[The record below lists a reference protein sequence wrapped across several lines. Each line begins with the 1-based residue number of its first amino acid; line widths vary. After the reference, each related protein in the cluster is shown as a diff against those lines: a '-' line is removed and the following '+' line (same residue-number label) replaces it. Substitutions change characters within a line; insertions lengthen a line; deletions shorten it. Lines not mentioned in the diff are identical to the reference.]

1 MATKV
6 TMEFTPAEMKMLITA
21 LNAAAVVYG
30 LRAQDQDC
38 RKEVAD
44 VYRQF
49 AVETGQLWSRVYT
62 VKTGMLENAE

>member
-1 MATKV
+1 MTTK
-6 TMEFTPAEMKMLITA
+6 MEFTLAEMKMLLTA
-21 LNAAAVVYG
+21 LNAAAVVYCQ
-30 LRAQDQDC
+30 RAQDEDL
-38 RKEVAD
+38 RREVTE